1 MQEMKKLTSDNN
13 KFTQEYQLDRLL
25 NNDFVNPYD
34 ILELTQDAT
43 DVEIKKKFKMLSILI
58 HPDKCKHE
66 RASDAFHIVEQA
78 NKTLMDVD
86 KRRMYQRVMREAR
99 DRVEV
104 ARRKENIRRAAK
116 GLEELT
122 KDTLNI
128 EITEMCQSLFTEIQE
143 KRDQLVRMD
152 NAYKRKR
159 GQELQKE
166 ATKEEVEKEDLKA
179 WEEGRERRVDAWR
192 DFSHKKQRTE
202 KKLKTKFG
210 IHAPQ

>member
-179 WEEGRERRVDAWR
+179 WEEGR
-192 DFSHKKQRTE
+192 
-202 KKLKTKFG
+202 
-210 IHAPQ
+210 

>member
-1 MQEMKKLTSDNN
+1 M
-13 KFTQEYQLDRLL
+13 L

-116 GLEELT
+116 GQEELT

-128 EITEMCQSLFTEIQE
+128 EITEMC
-143 KRDQLVRMD
+143 
-152 NAYKRKR
+152 
-159 GQELQKE
+159 
-166 ATKEEVEKEDLKA
+166 
-179 WEEGRERRVDAWR
+179 
-192 DFSHKKQRTE
+192 
-202 KKLKTKFG
+202 
-210 IHAPQ
+210 

>member
-86 KRRMYQRVMREAR
+86 KRRMY
-99 DRVEV
+99 
-104 ARRKENIRRAAK
+104 
-116 GLEELT
+116 
-122 KDTLNI
+122 
-128 EITEMCQSLFTEIQE
+128 
-143 KRDQLVRMD
+143 
-152 NAYKRKR
+152 
-159 GQELQKE
+159 
-166 ATKEEVEKEDLKA
+166 
-179 WEEGRERRVDAWR
+179 
-192 DFSHKKQRTE
+192 
-202 KKLKTKFG
+202 
-210 IHAPQ
+210 